1 MLRPLVNEDPPRDR
15 FEFWVRFTF
24 SAIFGSI
31 FALALVWAV
40 YDFTPTV
47 WLFMPAGALILGLAA
62 AYWGDSFWRLL
73 FGLLRWW

>member
-15 FEFWVRFTF
+15 LEFWVRFTF
-24 SAIFGSI
+24 GAIFGSI

-40 YDFTPTV
+40 YDLTPTV
-47 WLFMPAGALILGLAA
+47 WLFTPAGALILGLSA

-73 FGLLRWW
+73 LGLFRWW